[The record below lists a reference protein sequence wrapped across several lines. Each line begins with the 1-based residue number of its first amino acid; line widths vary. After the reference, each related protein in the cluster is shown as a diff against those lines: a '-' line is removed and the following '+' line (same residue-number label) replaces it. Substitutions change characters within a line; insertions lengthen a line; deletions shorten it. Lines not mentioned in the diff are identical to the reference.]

1 MRGEPCAR
9 RQNTCVGSNSLCA
22 EESKRLHLQA
32 TLALRFQGETDK
44 VKWMPFQAKGTAPT
58 RHLQGKRASM
68 LNYKLFSRGWDSE
81 GWLESKRG
89 RQITQGL
96 SALAGLVSPQFRPVV
111 LTL

>member
-1 MRGEPCAR
+1 MLGDRTHVLEVIPSVRRKAR
-9 RQNTCVGSNSLCA
+9 DFTQA
-22 EESKRLHLQA
+22 A